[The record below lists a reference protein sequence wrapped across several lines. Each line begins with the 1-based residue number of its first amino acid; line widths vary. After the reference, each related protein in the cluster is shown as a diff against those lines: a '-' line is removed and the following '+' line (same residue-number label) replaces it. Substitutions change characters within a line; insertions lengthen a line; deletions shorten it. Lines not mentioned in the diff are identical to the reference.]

1 MQFLMRLLNTKRP
14 PKQQLLDIATFLAL
28 VPHLF
33 VLKSFMFVYL
43 FVFLLYMRKSEI
55 KTKDI
60 FALLLIGLVSIS
72 LSFFSSYNFS
82 DFSRMQ
88 FFVSLISSLLI
99 VAFTLQRV
107 TRKINSYLIATP
119 AMLMLLSFFFFDTI
133 QMLLYS
139 IVTFFIFVH
148 LSIWARMDAPLKEVL
163 KLNSVLFLLSLP
175 AVVVMFIAFPRISF
189 DKSDFGFRSDN
200 YWQSGYDG
208 TMHVSNDEFRGS
220 KNRVF
225 EVVFKNGFPPQERLY
240 FRGSTLYLQSNNR
253 WSEVKNPPKEKL
265 NAVDGVLTYDVM
277 MYPQGTKWLYPL
289 DVPIS
294 APKHTYLK
302 GDYTLES
309 KKSIYGVKKY
319 RMNSALNYKL
329 TSENLL
335 NTVNI
340 KRSEYPKLTKVLGYI
355 QEQNLTDA
363 QKAKELV
370 KFFVAQKLAYTTKPN
385 KIDKEHPVESFLFE
399 AKEGYCVHYAS
410 SFAIAAR
417 VLGIPSRVVTGYKA
431 DYGGRVENYLMVK
444 QEDAHAWVELYFEKS
459 GWKRY
464 DPTATAV
471 VNLDVLRKEKRFTD
485 SAIFQKLNLQYLYMK
500 YLINNWILGFDR
512 LKQMNILKSLLQD
525 TLYIL
530 KFVLSILALI
540 FVSLLLVYF
549 IRNAKPKDRGEKVIA
564 DFLRVLAKQGVQK
577 ETNETMQSFLQRAQK
592 ELGISLE
599 SINKEYHLYKYANK
613 GESLL
618 RLEETITELKSKL

>member
-1 MQFLMRLLNTKRP
+1 MQFLTRLLNTKRP
-14 PKQQLLDIATFLAL
+14 TEQQLLDIATLLAL

-55 KTKDI
+55 NTKDT

-82 DFSRMQ
+82 NFSRMQ

-99 VAFTLQRV
+99 LAFTLQRV
-107 TRKINSYLIATP
+107 THKINSYLIATP
-119 AMLMLLSFFFFDTI
+119 AMLMLLSFFFFNTI
-133 QMLLYS
+133 QMLIYS
-139 IVTFFIFVH
+139 IVTFFIFVL
-148 LSIWARMDAPLKEVL
+148 LSIWVRMDAPLKEVL
-163 KLNSVLFLLSLP
+163 KFNSVLFLLSLP
-175 AVVVMFIAFPRISF
+175 AVVVMFIAFPRIAF
-189 DKSDFGFRSDN
+189 DKADFGFRGDN

-208 TMHVSNDEFRGS
+208 AMYVNDDEFRGS
-220 KNRVF
+220 KKTVF
-225 EVVFKNGFPPQERLY
+225 EIAFQNGFPPQERLY
-240 FRGSTLYLQSNNR
+240 FRGSTLYMQSKNR
-253 WSEVKNPPKEKL
+253 WNEVKNPPKEKL
-265 NAVDGVLTYDVM
+265 SAVDGVLTYDVI

-289 DVPIS
+289 DVPIT
-294 APKHTYLK
+294 APKHTRLK

-329 TSENLL
+329 TSDNLL
-335 NTVNI
+335 NAVNI
-340 KRSEYPKLTKVLGYI
+340 KMSEYPKMTKALGYI
-355 QEQNLTDA
+355 QEQNLTKKQRADA
-363 QKAKELV
+363 LV
-370 KFFVAQKLAYTTKPN
+370 KFFFAQNLAYTTKPN
-385 KIDKEHPVESFLFE
+385 KIDKEHPAESFLFE

-410 SFAIAAR
+410 SFAIAAK

-471 VNLDVLRKEKRFTD
+471 VNLDVLRKEKKFID
-485 SAIFQKLNLQYLYMK
+485 SVLFQKLNLQYMYVK

-512 LKQMNILKSLLQD
+512 LKQMNILKSLVED
-525 TLYIL
+525 TLYLL
-530 KFVLSILALI
+530 KFIFSILALI

-564 DFLRVLAKQGVQK
+564 DFLNTLAKKGVQK

-592 ELGISLE
+592 ELDISLE
-599 SINKEYHLYKYANK
+599 DISKEYHLYKYANK
-613 GESLL
+613 SESLL
-618 RLEETITELKSKL
+618 RLEEAIKELKAKL